1 LISYRTPDDRVVPT
15 EALAAES
22 LQKMDGRKAIP
33 MIGKP
38 VEIGAK
44 VEDFELPI
52 DDGDVFRLSGYAG
65 KPVVVFFYPK
75 DDTTGCTAEAKDFTR
90 LAGDFRSAGIA
101 VLGISPDS
109 IKKHQKFKAKH
120 ALDVS
125 LAADEDHAVA
135 ERFGVWVEKSM
146 YGRKYMGIERST
158 FLIDGRGRLAQA
170 WRKVS
175 VPGHADA
182 VLDAARAL
190 QIK

>member
-1 LISYRTPDDRVVPT
+1 
-15 EALAAES
+15 
-22 LQKMDGRKAIP
+22 

-44 VEDFELPI
+44 VEDFELPT

-65 KPVVVFFYPK
+65 TPVVLFFYPK

-120 ALDVS
+120 ALGVS
-125 LAADEDHAVA
+125 LAADEDHTVA